1 MSKLDTT
8 KKDPAKKAPSKPA
21 KDSSRFES
29 RRQEGIAWSRR
40 RARNVHPLI
49 LLTEEE
55 CKRVTTM
62 IGRSGE
68 EEAYFPGKHRPE
80 GMDLNRWKA
89 MKFTELQDDYPA
101 TGFGTK
107 EFEELDWNIAFTKIK
122 EQMDEE
128 NWPEDVRQAYLMD
141 LKSIIDE

>member
-1 MSKLDTT
+1 MSKLEST

-21 KDSSRFES
+21 KDGSRFENS
-29 RRQEGIAWSRR
+29 RQEGKAWSRR

-55 CKRVTTM
+55 CKKVTADK
-62 IGRSGE
+62 E
-68 EEAYFPGKHRPE
+68 PYFPGKHRPE
-80 GMDLNRWKA
+80 GMDLDRWKA

-107 EFEELDWNIAFTKIK
+107 PFEELNWNIAFTHIK

-128 NWPEDVRQAYLMD
+128 GWPEDVRQAYLYD
-141 LKSIIDE
+141 LKSIIDD